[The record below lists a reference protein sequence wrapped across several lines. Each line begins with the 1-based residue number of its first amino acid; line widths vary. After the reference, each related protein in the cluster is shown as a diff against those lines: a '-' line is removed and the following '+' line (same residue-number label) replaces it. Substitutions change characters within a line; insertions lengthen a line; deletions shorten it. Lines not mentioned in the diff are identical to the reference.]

1 MQKSFKSFTQYITE
15 AKKEITITFGRLNPP
30 TVGHGKLL
38 DSVARVASG
47 GPYRIYVSQTQ
58 NPKKNPLDYRTKVK
72 YIRKMFPKH
81 ARSVVMDTKIRNIF
95 DVLTKVY
102 EEGYN
107 QVNMVVGSDRVSEFE
122 TITNK
127 YNGVK
132 GRHGFYNFQG
142 GVNIISAGERDPD
155 AEGVTG
161 MSASKLR
168 QAAESNDFQTFMKG
182 MPSGFSGA
190 KDLFNDVRKGMG
202 LNESH
207 DFRTHIQLQSV
218 SEDREAYVSGN
229 LFSEGDSVVITKT
242 EEVGTISFLGAN
254 YVIVETTEGKKYR
267 KWISDVERLEESV
280 PTITFNPVI
289 DRAIDAIIHK
299 KHYSNAVKDYIKSK
313 KDLRKIAQI
322 HDLDYRTLKKSVDKV
337 MSESVE
343 LLGEGEN
350 LDRVRQEYDDAKDD
364 LEDEFEGKLEDARR
378 RDELEAEQ
386 EEREQEQEQEREQ
399 QDEDAVK
406 DVEGDQPAKYYKGL
420 SDKEKKARAK
430 YFKKGGK
437 GPAPGDEGAETKP
450 SKYTKKYKEIY
461 GEENVKSFSEF
472 VSEDWSQEYKDS
484 IDCSNPKG
492 FSQRAYCQGQSKKNE
507 ETTTSPSDF
516 VIENKALQ
524 KKADETGAPKS
535 ILKKVFDR
543 GLAAWKTGHRPGTTA
558 PQWGYARVNSFLTYG
573 KTAKTADKDL
583 FDDLPAGVQK
593 KIKNS

>member
-30 TVGHGKLL
+30 TMGHGKLL

-47 GPYRIYVSQTQ
+47 GPYRIYLSQSQ
-58 NPKKNPLDYRTKVK
+58 DPKKNPLDYRTKVK
-72 YIRKMFPKH
+72 YVRKMFPKH

-95 DVLTKVY
+95 DVLTKLY

-107 QVNMVVGSDRVSEFE
+107 QVNMVVGSDRVGDFE
-122 TITNK
+122 RITNK

-142 GVNIISAGERDPD
+142 GVNIVSAGERDPD
-155 AEGVTG
+155 AEGVSG

-168 QAAESNDFQTFMKG
+168 QAAASNDLQSFMKG
-182 MPSGFSGA
+182 MPSGFDDA

-229 LFSEGDSVVITKT
+229 LFSEGDSVVITNT

-289 DRAIDAIIHK
+289 DRAIDSIVHK
-299 KHYSNAVKDYIKSK
+299 KKYSNAVKAYLKTK

-322 HDLDYRTLKKSVDKV
+322 YDLDYRILKKNVDKILN
-337 MSESVE
+337 EE
-343 LLGEGEN
+343 TLRLLGEGEN
-350 LDRVRQEYDDAKDD
+350 LDRVRQEYEEAKDD

-378 RDELEAEQ
+378 RDEIEAEQ
-386 EEREQEQEQEREQ
+386 EEREQ

-406 DVEGDQPAKYYKGL
+406 DVEGDQPEQYYKGVDKDDKESRAKHFKRGKKL
-420 SDKEKKARAK
+420 SDDDPAAYK
-430 YFKKGGK
+430 
-437 GPAPGDEGAETKP
+437 PAPGDKDAETKP
-450 SKYTKKYKEIY
+450 SKYTKKYDKIY
-461 GEENVKSFSEF
+461 GEESMKSFTDFMFEN
-472 VSEDWSQEYKDS
+472 WSQEYKDS

-492 FSQRAYCQGQSKKNE
+492 FSQRAYCQGQRKKNE
-507 ETTTSPSDF
+507 ETLYEDSNID
-516 VIENKALQ
+516 KAL
-524 KKADETGAPKS
+524 KNKSDESGAPKS
-535 ILKKVFDR
+535 ILKDVYDR
-543 GLAAWKTGHRPGTTA
+543 GVAAWRTGHRPGTT
-558 PQWGYARVNSFLTYG
+558 PSQWGLARVNSFLTYG

-583 FDDLPAGVQK
+583 FEKLPDDIQS
-593 KIKNS
+593 KIKNA

>member
-47 GPYRIYVSQTQ
+47 GPYRIYVSQSQ
-58 NPKKNPLDYRTKVK
+58 DSKKNPLDYRTKVK

-95 DVLTKVY
+95 DVLTKLY

-107 QVNMVVGSDRVSEFE
+107 QVNMVVGSDRVGEFE
-122 TITNK
+122 KITNK

-142 GVNIISAGERDPD
+142 GVNIISAGDRDPD

-168 QAAESNDFQTFMKG
+168 QAAASNDLQSFMKG
-182 MPSGFSGA
+182 MPRGFDDA

-229 LFSEGDSVVITKT
+229 LFSEGDSVVITAT

-267 KWISDVERLEESV
+267 KWISDVERLDESV
-280 PTITFNPVI
+280 ATITFNPVI
-289 DRAIDAIIHK
+289 DRAIDAIINK
-299 KHYSNAVKDYIKSK
+299 KHYSNAVKDYLKSK

-337 MSESVE
+337 MNESVE

-350 LDRVRQEYDDAKDD
+350 LDRVRQEYQDAKDD
-364 LEDEFEGKLEDARR
+364 LEDEYEGKMEDARR
-378 RDELEAEQ
+378 RDEIDAEQ
-386 EEREQEQEQEREQ
+386 EEREEEEEAERREQ
-399 QDEDAVK
+399 QDEDALP
-406 DVEGDQPAKYYKGL
+406 DVEGDQPKQYYKGV
-420 SDKEKKARAK
+420 DPEDKKARAK
-430 YFKKGGK
+430 HFQKKSK
-437 GPAPGDEGAETKP
+437 KPAPGDEDAETKP

-461 GEENVKSFSEF
+461 GEERVKTFSEF
-472 VSEDWSQEYKDS
+472 V
-484 IDCSNPKG
+484 
-492 FSQRAYCQGQSKKNE
+492 
-507 ETTTSPSDF
+507 T
-516 VIENKALQ
+516 ENKALD
-524 KKADETGAPKS
+524 KKAEESGAPKS
-535 ILKKVFDR
+535 ILKKVYDR
-543 GLAAWKTGHRPGTTA
+543 GLAAWQTGHRPGTTA

-583 FDDLPAGVQK
+583 FDELPAGVQK
-593 KIKNS
+593 KIKNA

>member
-47 GPYRIYVSQTQ
+47 GPYRIYVSQSQ
-58 NPKKNPLDYRTKVK
+58 DSKKNPLDYRTKVK

-95 DVLTKVY
+95 DVLTKLY

-122 TITNK
+122 KITNK

-168 QAAESNDFQTFMKG
+168 QAAASNDLQSFMKG
-182 MPSGFSGA
+182 MPRGFDDA

-218 SEDREAYVSGN
+218 SEDREAYVSGD
-229 LFSEGDSVVITKT
+229 LFSEGDSVVITAT

-267 KWISDVERLEESV
+267 KWISDVERLDESV

-289 DRAIDAIIHK
+289 DRAIDAIINK
-299 KHYSNAVKDYIKSK
+299 KHYSNAVKDYLKSK
-313 KDLRKIAQI
+313 KDLRKVAQI

-337 MSESVE
+337 MNESVE

-350 LDRVRQEYDDAKDD
+350 LDRVRQEYQDAKDD
-364 LEDEFEGKLEDARR
+364 LEDEYEGKMEDARR
-378 RDELEAEQ
+378 RDEIDAEQ
-386 EEREQEQEQEREQ
+386 EEREQ

-406 DVEGDQPAKYYKGL
+406 DVEGDQPEQYYKGVEKD
-420 SDKEKKARAK
+420 DKEARAK
-430 YFKKGGK
+430 HFKKGK
-437 GPAPGDEGAETKP
+437 KLSDDDPAAYKPAPGDKEAETKP
-450 SKYTKKYKEIY
+450 SKYTKKYDKIY
-461 GEENVKSFSEF
+461 GESTVKTFADF
-472 VSEDWSQEYKDS
+472 MSEDWSQKYKDS

-492 FSQRAYCQGQSKKNE
+492 FSQRAYCQGKEKRNE
-507 ETTTSPSDF
+507 EFF
-516 VIENKALQ
+516 VEDSNIDKAL
-524 KKADETGAPKS
+524 KNKSDESGAPKG
-535 ILKKVFDR
+535 ILKDVYDR
-543 GLAAWKTGHRPGTTA
+543 GVAAWRTGHRPGTT
-558 PQWGYARVNSFLTYG
+558 PSQWGLARVNSFLTYG

-583 FDDLPAGVQK
+583 FKELPDNIQD
-593 KIKNS
+593 KIKNA